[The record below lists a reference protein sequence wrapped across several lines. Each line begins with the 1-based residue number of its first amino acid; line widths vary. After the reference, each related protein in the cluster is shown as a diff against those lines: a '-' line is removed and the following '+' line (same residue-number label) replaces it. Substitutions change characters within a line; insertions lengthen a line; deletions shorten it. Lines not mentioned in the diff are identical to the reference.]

1 MNEKLDILNAWIA
14 IEQLSEGS
22 INKKDKKY
30 KDFNQLVENQFDQF
44 FLDFM
49 DAQKIEH
56 KTSDE
61 QFEKSGIVFYLN
73 IFDFKEVIE
82 ILRKIYDIP
91 ATNEEV
97 KSSNKFAFALYFDNQ
112 LNFIPEKLFFT
123 VSGYIWYKK
132 KLPVEFSKAE
142 TQLRED
148 LEKQFED
155 KTFNRVLKDLLVQYR
170 VDLKDCVYTFVEN
183 LEHDEVNLHSFFIED
198 LEKAKNITTNN
209 MNRYLSAYS
218 GQRKNLDVYNGA
230 LFQEILQP
238 KYYPLGRFPSN
249 PDHPLS
255 LMQEVAVNLALNDK
269 NDIRSVNGPPGTGK
283 TTLLKDIFADLITQQ
298 AEEICK
304 LPDKKIKESV
314 PYFGEK
320 KIGILPNQISNKNI
334 VVTSSNN
341 SAVQNIVNELPQF
354 KSIADEFIE
363 KIKKVDYFKSV
374 ANSKLTEKWINK
386 EDKKIRTT
394 KRQPLEEKNWGTFSL
409 EGGKSE
415 NINQLLLNI
424 EFIVQH
430 LNEDYQF
437 NSKVYKEFSDMHKQV
452 VHKREETQKYYEN
465 IKGLSDLKRAFEEEK
480 KGYLKEEN
488 RKKKVLEKNNN
499 EKSEQIDSLDGKVE
513 ALNKKLAG
521 YETSLEHT
529 SLRQTEAK
537 RDFDVILSQKPSLFW
552 LQKILNKNKVNSYFE
567 KLNRANEEL
576 KDITK
581 QELALKRKRTE
592 AEQSLDNHQRESDH
606 IRNVLKQ
613 KSTEFNTWKKQ
624 KDDKLLNLKVQI
636 EKVTQLKKESGI
648 DELDLSKPYEELQKS
663 NPWFTKEYRMMQSD
677 LFIKA
682 LEVRKQFLFDNGK
695 NLKAARDIWQ
705 RRAENITKV
714 NGEEM
719 VREAWQWLNFAIPVV
734 STTFASFGRMF
745 KYLQEDSISNLFI
758 DEAGQALP
766 QASVGAIFRSEKVM
780 AVGDPSQIKP
790 VLTVDSNIL
799 NLLGQNYEVSEKY
812 VSADASTQTLIDSTS
827 QYGFQKDEDEWIG
840 IPLWVHRR
848 SNYPMF
854 TISNEISYNG
864 LMVQGNPIEETQG
877 TSEWFDISGQA
888 KDKYVKEQADFL
900 ISRISKQ
907 INEDPTLL
915 DEIYVITP
923 FKNVAYKLAL
933 DLDGIGFTKRDKN
946 NKATNV
952 GTVHTFQGKEAKIVY
967 FVLGADSKKKGAAI
981 WAVSEPNIMN
991 VAATRAKEEFYIIG
1005 DKNLYSTI
1013 GSKVANKSISI
1024 IEAYNE
1030 N

>member
-1 MNEKLDILNAWIA
+1 M
-14 IEQLSEGS
+14 
-22 INKKDKKY
+22 
-30 KDFNQLVENQFDQF
+30 
-44 FLDFM
+44 
-49 DAQKIEH
+49 
-56 KTSDE
+56 
-61 QFEKSGIVFYLN
+61 
-73 IFDFKEVIE
+73 
-82 ILRKIYDIP
+82 RKIYDIP

-132 KLPVEFSKAE
+132 KLPAEFSKSE
-142 TQLRED
+142 TKLREE

-155 KTFNRVLKDLLVQYR
+155 KTFNSVLKDLLAQYK
-170 VDLKDCVYTFVEN
+170 VDLKNCVYAFVEN

-209 MNRYLSAYS
+209 MNRYFTDYS
-218 GQRKNLDVYNGA
+218 GQRINLDIQNGPA

-255 LMQEVAVNLALNDK
+255 LMQEVAVNLALNDE

-298 AEEICK
+298 AEEICNLTDKTIKGSIPYFDNAKLGK
-304 LPDKKIKESV
+304 LPD
-314 PYFGEK
+314 
-320 KIGILPNQISNKNI
+320 QISNKNI

-363 KIKKVDYFKSV
+363 KIEKVDYFKSV

-394 KRQPLEEKNWGTFSL
+394 KRQPLEEKNWGTFSH

-424 EFIVQH
+424 EFIVQY
-430 LNEDYQF
+430 LNEDYQP
-437 NSKVYKEFSDMHKQV
+437 NGRVYKEFSAMHKQV
-452 VHKREETQKYYEN
+452 LHKREDTQKYYEKL
-465 IKGLSDLKRAFEEEK
+465 KGLSDLKRAYEEGK
-480 KGYLKEEN
+480 KDYLKEKEW
-488 RKKKVLEKNNN
+488 KKEILEKNNN
-499 EKSEQIDSLDGKVE
+499 DKSEQINSLNGKVE
-513 ALNKKLAG
+513 SLNKKLAG

-933 DLDGIGFTKRDKN
+933 DLDSIGFTKRDKN

-981 WAVSEPNIMN
+981 WAVSEPNILN
-991 VAATRAKEEFYIIG
+991 VAATRAKEAFYIIG

-1013 GSKVANKSISI
+1013 GSKVANKAISI